1 MSTADVAALGGW
13 GCEAVLRDIYQ
24 QADMA
29 GMIEVIEAQ
38 AKLRE
43 AK

>member
-1 MSTADVAALGGW
+1 
-13 GCEAVLRDIYQ
+13 VLRDIYQ
-24 QADMA
+24 QADMT

-38 AKLRE
+38 AKLRD

>member
-1 MSTADVAALGGW
+1 MSTKDVATLGGW
-13 GCEAVLRDIYQ
+13 GSETVLKDVYQ

-38 AKLRE
+38 AKLRD
-43 AK
+43 AR

>member
-1 MSTADVAALGGW
+1 MSTKDVAALGGW
-13 GCEAVLRDIYQ
+13 GSEAVLRGVYQ

-38 AKLRE
+38 AKLRD